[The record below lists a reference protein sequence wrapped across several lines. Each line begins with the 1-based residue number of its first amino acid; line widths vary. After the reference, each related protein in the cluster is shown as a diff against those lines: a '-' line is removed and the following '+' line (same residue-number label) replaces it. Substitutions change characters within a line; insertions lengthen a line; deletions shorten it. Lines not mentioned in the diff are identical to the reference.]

1 MKAMKRTKDARKLQ
15 DYSNELME
23 SVSNLIKEFEDVQD
37 NDRELNSDE
46 KQFLILLGIIYDFLA
61 KSELMK
67 HNPDNYKQDDYIY
80 ILQSF
85 SIIDE
90 ILAKIKIWY
99 WKKQLFFLFL

>member
-1 MKAMKRTKDARKLQ
+1 MKRTKDARKLQ
-15 DYSNELME
+15 DLAKELIE
-23 SVSNLIKEFEDVQD
+23 LVSNLIKEFEDVQD

-61 KSELMK
+61 KSDLMK
-67 HNPDNYKQDDYIY
+67 FNPDNYKHDDYIY

-90 ILAKIKIWY
+90 ILAKIKI
-99 WKKQLFFLFL
+99 